1 MSGRVT
7 SAEVWWGV
15 KSGMTGRFYASASQE
30 AAERELLRAPEGSIL
45 MRRTVVHFDEVFEG
59 ES

>member
-1 MSGRVT
+1 MSGRIT

-15 KSGMTGRFYASASQE
+15 KSGLTGRFYASADQA
-30 AAERELLRAPEGSIL
+30 AAERELLRAPTGSKL
-45 MRRTVVHFDEVFEG
+45 VRRTVVHIDEIFEG

>member
-1 MSGRVT
+1 MSGQVT

-15 KSGMTGRFYASASQE
+15 QSGMTGRFYASADQE
-30 AAERELLRAPEGSIL
+30 AAERELLRAPTGSKL
-45 MRRTVVHFDEVFEG
+45 MRRTVVHIDEIFEG